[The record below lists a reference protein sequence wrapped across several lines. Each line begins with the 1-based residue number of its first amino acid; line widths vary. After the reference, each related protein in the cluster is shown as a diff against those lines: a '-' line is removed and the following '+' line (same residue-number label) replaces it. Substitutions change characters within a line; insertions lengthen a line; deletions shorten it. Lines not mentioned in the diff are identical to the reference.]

1 MTGAV
6 IIESGTRGSTGARG
20 AGWDDARSMTSET
33 TPDLSAV
40 GRYGPFGIAV
50 VTISLVVFPITF
62 NLGAFGQVFYEEVF
76 RFVVAATAGLGVSL
90 LADPYM
96 GRRRVFTNFAL
107 GAPAL
112 WLLLAT
118 LLTGSV
124 ADAASNPVL
133 GTTALVVGAVSIPT
147 VLRMLIDLFVP
158 GFRSYSDTRLL
169 VGGLATVAIIAG
181 AGFFIGANNDRFLT
195 CEDFEV
201 AGSDQ
206 PENCAPA

>member
-1 MTGAV
+1 MT
-6 IIESGTRGSTGARG
+6 T
-20 AGWDDARSMTSET
+20 DATAD
-33 TPDLSAV
+33 PSAV
-40 GRYGPFGIAV
+40 GRYGPFAIAV
-50 VTISLVVFPITF
+50 VTISLVVFPIAF
-62 NLGAFGQVFYEEVF
+62 NLGAFGQVFYEDVF

-90 LADPYM
+90 LAEPYT
-96 GRRRVFTNFAL
+96 GRRRLLTNLAL

-133 GTTALVVGAVSIPT
+133 GTTALVVGVVSIPT
-147 VLRMLIDLFVP
+147 VLRMLIDMFVP
-158 GFRSYSDTRLL
+158 GFRSYTDTRLL
-169 VGGLATVAIIAG
+169 FGGLATVVIIAV

-195 CEDFEV
+195 CDDFKV